1 MSSQNTTT
9 TDTSGVARG
18 SSPTRTSHIGAG
30 TWWHGR
36 SGLMIPL
43 IVAGFSTYLLVGLL
57 TMDVPADVDRPGP
70 QFFPAIIMV
79 VGYILAI
86 LLVIAI
92 IRNPEPVDVEDE
104 IPAEAEEASAFS
116 TAVTSAV
123 SASRLAPH
131 EEDEPAAD
139 QKALAQARSADSTHR
154 THSDFVS
161 LAWGAGGFLVFA
173 LLLEPAGWIIAAA
186 ILFWAIARSMGST
199 RPLFDLTVALTF
211 SSLVY
216 IAFAVL
222 LGLNL
227 PSGVLGGG
235 L

>member
-1 MSSQNTTT
+1 MISPNTTT
-9 TDTSGVARG
+9 TGASQVAYG
-18 SSPTRTSHIGAG
+18 SSSDRTQHIGAG

-36 SGLMIPL
+36 SALMIPL

-57 TMDVPADVDRPGP
+57 TMDVPADVDKPGP
-70 QFFPAIIMV
+70 QFFPTIIMV
-79 VGYILAI
+79 AGYVLAI
-86 LLVIAI
+86 LLTIAL
-92 IRNPEPVDVEDE
+92 IRHPEPVDIEEE
-104 IPAEAEEASAFS
+104 IPAEVAEESAFS
-116 TAVTSAV
+116 TPVSSAV
-123 SASRLAPH
+123 SASRLSPH
-131 EEDEPAAD
+131 EEDEPASD
-139 QKALAQARSADSTHR
+139 QQALAQARSADSTHR

-161 LAWGAGGFLVFA
+161 LAWGTGGFLVFA
-173 LLLEPAGWIIAAA
+173 LLLEPAGWILAAG
-186 ILFWAIARSMGST
+186 ILFWSIARSMGST